1 MATEQSSNATMRKK
15 VLVVDDEHDFLSI
28 MDYYLTTEGYEV
40 EIAHDGAEALRSVG
54 ENPPDLIL
62 LDLVMPGMDGLSA
75 LKKLRGMA
83 ATREIPVILL
93 SILDQAERD
102 TGPLN
107 VTGYVVKPFS
117 PEYLMEKIRQTLA
130 S

>member
-1 MATEQSSNATMRKK
+1 MEMQERSRATIGKK

-28 MDYYLTTEGYEV
+28 MDYYLTAEGYEV
-40 EIAHDGAEALRSVG
+40 EVAHDGAEALRSVG
-54 ENPPDLIL
+54 TSPPDLIL

-75 LKKLRGMA
+75 MKKLRGMA
-83 ATREIPVILL
+83 APREIPVILL
-93 SILDQAERD
+93 SILDQPEHD

-117 PEYLMEKIRQTLA
+117 PEFLMEKIRQTLT